1 MIKLN
6 KLFTALLLS
15 TTSILGTAS
24 AGTVMY
30 VSPQAS
36 DNGTAYLSFSI
47 DRKVSPN
54 VLYVEAADHEPDEM
68 REIYEN
74 GDPSLKFLGQIPQ
87 VNHTFAYIKTEYGVI
102 NENSLMLGLCENASA
117 FKVNSKPSE
126 KAILSLQEI
135 TKLTLERCVK
145 AADAIALIGQMIDT
159 YGYYGSP
166 ATLVVADKEEG
177 FVIELMPGI
186 TRAGGYHVAR
196 KIPQGHF
203 FVAADQFRI
212 QAVDKN
218 DSDFIFNENLVSR
231 MKQDEIAQLT
241 SGNLNW
247 QRSVKGTEIRPY
259 YSLRRVWRALSNVAP
274 SKNYSPWV
282 SGWATTA
289 YPFSVMPDR
298 KVSLLDLISL
308 TRDTYTGTQFDN
320 ATKGT
325 GGLFAT
331 PYTHENYGE
340 RSIANENTTYT
351 FISQANKLTPSAIT
365 WLSLGPSGE
374 GTYVPLCVDKIPSVY
389 ADTSRTEYDERK
401 MWWLSKR
408 ISYLTVGYY
417 SSLSDMLKTRVLEQ
431 EQHSLTLINHS
442 KGLPKERFNRVI
454 ANNSRTAF
462 NRMQKLYENLLEKH
476 DGGYMLRY
484 AEGHNPKFIPV
495 DSYKKHEVVHV
506 DKEKEKA
513 EAETQVKTEPN
524 SSAKKGG
531 IPFYNAIG
539 LEKMPDKID
548 MNVFSKIIS
557 TTSEYLK
564 KQNENEKKNK

>member
-231 MKQDEIAQLT
+231 MKQEEIAQLT

>member
-1 MIKLN
+1 MNKLN
-6 KLFTALLLS
+6 KYFLSILLS
-15 TTSILGTAS
+15 SSIISSAD

-54 VLYVEAADHEPDEM
+54 VMYVEAADHESDEM
-68 REIYEN
+68 REIYED

-87 VNHTFAYIKTEYGVI
+87 VNHTFAYIKTEYGII
-102 NENSLMLGLCENASA
+102 NENSLMLGFCENSSA
-117 FKVNSKPSE
+117 HKFAKSKPSE
-126 KAILSLQEI
+126 KAILCLQEI
-135 TKLTLERCVK
+135 TKLALERCVK
-145 AADAIALIGQMIDT
+145 ASDAIAMLSQMIDK
-159 YGYYGSP
+159 YGYYGTPS
-166 ATLVVADKEEG
+166 TLVISDKEEG
-177 FVIELMPGI
+177 YVLELMPSADN
-186 TRAGGYHVAR
+186 AGGYYVAR

-212 QAVDKN
+212 QSIDKDN
-218 DSDFIFNENLVSR
+218 PDFIFNDNLISR
-231 MKQDEIAQLT
+231 MQQADIAQLT

-247 QRSVKGTEIRPY
+247 LRSVKGNEIRPY
-259 YSLRRVWRALSNVAP
+259 YSLRRVWRAMSIVAP

-282 SGWATTA
+282 SGWASTA
-289 YPFSVMPDR
+289 YPFSVAPDS
-298 KVSLLDLISL
+298 KVSLMDLIAL

-340 RSIANENTTYT
+340 RTIANENTTYT
-351 FISQANKLTPSAIT
+351 FISQANKQTPSAIT

-374 GTYVPLCVDKIPSVY
+374 GTYVPLTVNKIPSVY
-389 ADTSRTEYDERK
+389 ADTSRTEYDEKK

-431 EQHSLTLINHS
+431 EHHSLTLINHS
-442 KGLPKERFNRVI
+442 KGLPKDRFNRVI
-454 ANNSRTAF
+454 ENNSRTAF

-513 EAETQVKTEPN
+513 EIQKKAET
-524 SSAKKGG
+524 SANLKKEG

-539 LEKMPDKID
+539 IDKLPDRLD
-548 MNVFSKIIS
+548 FNVFSKILS
-557 TTSEYLK
+557 TTQEYMK
-564 KQNENEKKNK
+564 HQNNKN